1 MDINQDKTLT
11 AFCPLG
17 LSNRLRVL
25 LSGLALAEA
34 AGRRFTMLWPITPA
48 CAAPF
53 ADLFA
58 NDWPV
63 QTVDAAALK
72 DLSYVSGWFGELP
85 DLLIDHNPHLVIGH
99 PSWLIRPGQFSAHD
113 RLLDRCRSLLAG
125 LQPAIPIQQVVSEF
139 RQCHFRPTMIG
150 VHLRRGDFLRERPDT
165 ANNTA
170 QAFAMISRFLDES
183 PDAGILLCSDDGA
196 PDPKNGR
203 PTQGEGVYA
212 KCAARYGARV
222 ISPIQRS
229 GDRSSTLAIQD
240 ALSEFYL
247 LRSCN
252 YFVGTVGSSFSEMV
266 VFGQDLPHTLVAG
279 ATPLYAALEYLAR
292 WTGLYRLLAKLGQKR
307 TGNILPFPVL
317 LRYYKKRPLL
327 WLRRHWPG

>member
-125 LQPAIPIQQVVSEF
+125 LQPAMPFS
-139 RQCHFRPTMIG
+139 
-150 VHLRRGDFLRERPDT
+150 
-165 ANNTA
+165 
-170 QAFAMISRFLDES
+170 
-183 PDAGILLCSDDGA
+183 SDH
-196 PDPKNGR
+196 
-203 PTQGEGVYA
+203 
-212 KCAARYGARV
+212 
-222 ISPIQRS
+222 
-229 GDRSSTLAIQD
+229 DRSSSSSRRFSARATRYRQQHPSGVCHDL
-240 ALSEFYL
+240 ALS
-247 LRSCN
+247 R
-252 YFVGTVGSSFSEMV
+252 
-266 VFGQDLPHTLVAG
+266 
-279 ATPLYAALEYLAR
+279 
-292 WTGLYRLLAKLGQKR
+292 
-307 TGNILPFPVL
+307 
-317 LRYYKKRPLL
+317 
-327 WLRRHWPG
+327 